1 MKKVAVPGS
10 LYARQGHNGAL
21 HGRAL
26 LRAVRGWVI
35 TLVLPGARRS
45 IGAYATQGEG
55 EREKVALAWM
65 GRGAWCQRMGT
76 SLEVFDDRK

>member
-55 EREKVALAWM
+55 ERE
-65 GRGAWCQRMGT
+65 G
-76 SLEVFDDRK
+76 SLGLDWTGCMVSANGDFTGSLR